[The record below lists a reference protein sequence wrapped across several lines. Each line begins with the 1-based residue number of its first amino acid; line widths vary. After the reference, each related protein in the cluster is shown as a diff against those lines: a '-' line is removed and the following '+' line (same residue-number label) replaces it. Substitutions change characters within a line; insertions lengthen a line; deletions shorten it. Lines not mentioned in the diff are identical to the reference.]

1 MFQAIR
7 SCAQSNVIPQ
17 PHSVSVLSQCDDDQ
31 TCGDY
36 GELYTTLQQIGK
48 GAFGYVK
55 MAFRNE
61 DGLLVCIS
69 MNQKVLFSTYSS
81 RKCSFCNSNYVSYS
95 LLLDRHLKIA
105 LFCIQQFNHIPME
118 QLSCSLCLYI
128 CSQSKTA
135 KWIFMRLDNG
145 EFC

>member
-1 MFQAIR
+1 M
-7 SCAQSNVIPQ
+7 
-17 PHSVSVLSQCDDDQ
+17 SQCDDDQ

-69 MNQKVLFSTYSS
+69 MNQKVYL
-81 RKCSFCNSNYVSYS
+81 
-95 LLLDRHLKIA
+95 A
-105 LFCIQQFNHIPME
+105 LTLQENVHFAIVIMFLTHCFW
-118 QLSCSLCLYI
+118 
-128 CSQSKTA
+128 T
-135 KWIFMRLDNG
+135 G
-145 EFC
+145 T

>member
-1 MFQAIR
+1 
-7 SCAQSNVIPQ
+7 
-17 PHSVSVLSQCDDDQ
+17 VSVLSQCDDDQ

-69 MNQKVLFSTYSS
+69 VNRNVLFISYCSS
-81 RKCSFCNSNYVSYS
+81 DC
-95 LLLDRHLKIA
+95 
-105 LFCIQQFNHIPME
+105 LFCDSNDV
-118 QLSCSLCLYI
+118 S
-128 CSQSKTA
+128 
-135 KWIFMRLDNG
+135 
-145 EFC
+145 

>member
-1 MFQAIR
+1 MT
-7 SCAQSNVIPQ
+7 PQ
-17 PHSVSVLSQCDDDQ
+17 PHCVSALSQCDDDP

-69 MNQKVLFSTYSS
+69 TNQNVLFSTYCS
-81 RKCSFCNSNYVSYS
+81 RKCSFCNNDVSYS
-95 LLLDRHLKIA
+95 WHLDRHLKIT
-105 LFCIQQFNHIPME
+105 LFCIQ
-118 QLSCSLCLYI
+118 
-128 CSQSKTA
+128 
-135 KWIFMRLDNG
+135 
-145 EFC
+145 

>member
-1 MFQAIR
+1 
-7 SCAQSNVIPQ
+7 
-17 PHSVSVLSQCDDDQ
+17 VSVLSQCDDDQ

-69 MNQKVLFSTYSS
+69 LNQNVLFSTTLQENVHFVIVIMFLTHGI
-81 RKCSFCNSNYVSYS
+81 RTG
-95 LLLDRHLKIA
+95 I
-105 LFCIQQFNHIPME
+105 
-118 QLSCSLCLYI
+118 
-128 CSQSKTA
+128 
-135 KWIFMRLDNG
+135 
-145 EFC
+145 

>member
-1 MFQAIR
+1 
-7 SCAQSNVIPQ
+7 
-17 PHSVSVLSQCDDDQ
+17 VSVLSQCDDDQ

-69 MNQKVLFSTYSS
+69 VNQNVLFSTYTSI
-81 RKCSFCNSNYVSYS
+81 KCSFCNSNYVSYS
-95 LLLDRHLKIA
+95 WHLDRHLKVA
-105 LFCIQQFNHIPME
+105 LFCIQKFNHIPVE
-118 QLSCSLCLYI
+118 HLLRSLCLCI
-128 CSQSKTA
+128 CRQSKTA

-145 EFC
+145 ELC